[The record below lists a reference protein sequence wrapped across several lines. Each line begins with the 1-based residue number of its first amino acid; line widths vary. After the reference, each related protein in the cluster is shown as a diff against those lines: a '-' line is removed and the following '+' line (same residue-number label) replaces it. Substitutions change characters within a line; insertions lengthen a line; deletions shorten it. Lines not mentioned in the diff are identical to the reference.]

1 MVRLLIVLCP
11 CLHTPSISPPRYSS
25 RNTILRLS
33 ASGPNA
39 DLQHQSNVAKERQD
53 PPSLVNLSFCS
64 VRQAARSSH
73 YPQLT
78 FNTLHTR
85 LSTVYKFRIRS
96 ANTMLDSSQALPGSL
111 VYTPASAPSKRLRY
125 KNLRYGC
132 KLCPDKV
139 FSQLAAPLK
148 SRTRES
154 AVEGHVRKQHPAEAK
169 RWRRVAYRWG
179 VRAYY
184 TDRTTADIKDPAEL
198 PPVME
203 NDDTEEED
211 HVDEVHATDGQVT
224 ASAYIPA
231 DEQPI
236 DPGLQ
241 TSPEADRKDS
251 GPHIKTEHG
260 GPALY
265 QYPNQDL
272 KASDST
278 SVSAVQYSAADT
290 PATGYMTQTYTGLTA
305 TNVGALRSPTTGPV
319 DIPSMPYRPHPTNRR
334 QLQPPIEFPPSPY
347 TNTTVSTSMSP
358 QLGHD
363 VQSSFLKAEL
373 NPHGQA
379 RFTYQ
384 PLPQSPTSDFD
395 KAALAGTYG
404 PRIAALAE
412 QLVTYAFATKQEQA
426 SLYGQYVQETRKI
439 LISENHQLRTKLG
452 TYEER
457 YGVM

>member
-1 MVRLLIVLCP
+1 M
-11 CLHTPSISPPRYSS
+11 LH
-25 RNTILRLS
+25 
-33 ASGPNA
+33 
-39 DLQHQSNVAKERQD
+39 
-53 PPSLVNLSFCS
+53 
-64 VRQAARSSH
+64 
-73 YPQLT
+73 
-78 FNTLHTR
+78 
-85 LSTVYKFRIRS
+85 
-96 ANTMLDSSQALPGSL
+96 SSQASPGPL
-111 VYTPASAPSKRLRY
+111 VHTPASAPSKRLRY

-154 AVEGHVRKQHPAEAK
+154 AVEGHVRKQHPTQAK

-184 TDRTTADIKDPAEL
+184 TDRTTADIRNPAEL

-211 HVDEVHATDGQVT
+211 HVDGEHTDGQVT
-224 ASAYIPA
+224 ASRYVPA

-241 TSPEADRKDS
+241 TSSEADREDS
-251 GPHIKTEHG
+251 GPHVKTEHG

-265 QYPNQDL
+265 QYPDQDL
-272 KASDST
+272 KASDFT
-278 SVSAVQYSAADT
+278 SVSAVQYPEANT
-290 PATGYMTQTYTGLTA
+290 PTAGYMTQTYTGPIA
-305 TNVGALRSPTTGPV
+305 TNTAALRLPATGPV
-319 DIPSMPYRPHPTNRR
+319 DTPSIPYRPHHTSRR

-347 TNTTVSTSMSP
+347 TNTTVSTSISP

-363 VQSSFLKAEL
+363 VQSSFIRAEL

-384 PLPQSPTSDFD
+384 PPPQSQMFDFD
-395 KAALAGTYG
+395 NAALAGTYG
-404 PRIAALAE
+404 PRIAALAGR
-412 QLVTYAFATKQEQA
+412 LVTYAFATKQEQA
-426 SLYGQYVQETRKI
+426 SLYGRYVQETRKV
-439 LISENHQLRTKLG
+439 LINENHQLRTKLG
-452 TYEER
+452 VYEER